1 MGPRKPVTVKLVG
14 GIGNQLFGYYAGL
27 SLSKRLGESLRLD
40 VTDSRMGLGVHKSSI
55 EVLNLPGEFY
65 SRAHHSTFVKQ
76 NFSRGT
82 AWIKRKRPRLNLYSS
97 EYVSPV
103 VGFDGRILEPN
114 FSKRKIAGYFQSYRY
129 HDLCP
134 KASQKPEI
142 QTPSS
147 WFVEMQRRIKDS
159 QVISLHVRRGDY
171 RSLSSSFG
179 LLSDD
184 YYIRALE
191 IADEVVQDSEC
202 WVFTDEINEA
212 KSMFSKFDKKI
223 VFIDPPPSS
232 NPVESLLL
240 MSYAKANIIAN
251 STFSWW
257 SAKLNHNSQL
267 VVAPSKWFRD
277 MEDPLDLYPVHWT
290 LEESSWIS
298 I

>member
-1 MGPRKPVTVKLVG
+1 MDPRKPVTVKLVG

-40 VTDSRMGLGVHKSSI
+40 VTDSRMGLGAHKSSI

-65 SRAHHSTFVKQ
+65 SRAHDSSFVNQ
-76 NFSRGT
+76 HFSRST
-82 AWIKRKRPRLNLYSS
+82 AWIKRKHPRLNLYSS
-97 EYVSPV
+97 YYVSPV
-103 VGFDGRILEPN
+103 VGFDGKILEPN
-114 FSKRKIAGYFQSYRY
+114 FSKRNIAGYFQSYRY
-129 HDLCP
+129 HDLCLNT
-134 KASQKPEI
+134 SQMPEI
-142 QTPSS
+142 KAPSA
-147 WFVEMQRRIKDS
+147 WFVEMRKRMKVS

-171 RSLSSSFG
+171 KSLSSSFG

-184 YYIRALE
+184 YYLRALK
-191 IADEVVQDSEC
+191 IAEEVVQDSEC
-202 WVFTDEINEA
+202 WVFTDEIKEA
-212 KSMFSKFDKKI
+212 KSMLSKFDKKI

-232 NPVESLLL
+232 NPMESLLL

-257 SAKLNHNSQL
+257 SAKLNHNRQL

-277 MEDPLDLYPVHWT
+277 MEDPLDLYPVNWT

>member
-40 VTDSRMGLGVHKSSI
+40 VTDSRMGLGAHKSSI

-65 SRAHHSTFVKQ
+65 SRAHDSSFVNQ
-76 NFSRGT
+76 HFSRST
-82 AWIKRKRPRLNLYSS
+82 AWIKRKHPRLNLYSS
-97 EYVSPV
+97 YYVSPV
-103 VGFDGRILEPN
+103 VGFDGKILEPN
-114 FSKRKIAGYFQSYRY
+114 FSKRNIAGYFQSYRY
-129 HDLCP
+129 HDLCLNT
-134 KASQKPEI
+134 SQMPEI
-142 QTPSS
+142 KAPSA
-147 WFVEMQRRIKDS
+147 WFVEMRKRMKVS

-171 RSLSSSFG
+171 KSLSSSFG

-184 YYIRALE
+184 YYLRALK
-191 IADEVVQDSEC
+191 IAEEVVQDSEC
-202 WVFTDEINEA
+202 WVFTDEIKEA
-212 KSMFSKFDKKI
+212 KSMLSKFDKKI

-232 NPVESLLL
+232 NPMESLLL

-257 SAKLNHNSQL
+257 SAKLNQNRQL
-267 VVAPSKWFRD
+267 VVAPRKWFKD
-277 MEDPLDLYPVHWT
+277 MEDPLDLYPVNWT